1 MRKAFDI
8 DYAACIV
15 QKHSNAKL
23 GEPMTTISTET
34 SVHNVKR
41 ITAACHHTRGEPISL
56 TLEGHNGLPSTV
68 RIFLHDAE
76 YASRLADAI
85 NGAATPPAEDHD
97 EEFQAAV
104 AASIAYFNRY
114 AGDRS

>member
-1 MRKAFDI
+1 
-8 DYAACIV
+8 
-15 QKHSNAKL
+15 
-23 GEPMTTISTET
+23 MTTISTDT
-34 SVHNVKR
+34 SIHNVKTIKAMANYTFGTIR
-41 ITAACHHTRGEPISL
+41 L
-56 TLEGHNGLPSTV
+56 TLESHVGLPSYV
-68 RIFLHDAE
+68 SVFLNDAE
-76 YASRLADAI
+76 YVARLVDAI